1 MARATN
7 SAMHTFLHK
16 TFVALALLAATS
28 LPALGAAGPI
38 TVLVSNDDGV
48 GAPGIDAMVQ
58 ALVANPNLNV
68 VVYAPLNNQ
77 SGTGD
82 SFTTSGTLAVSS
94 TTTASGYPAVAVN
107 GYPADAV
114 LYGILAGLPSKPDLV
129 VSGINFGQNIAEL
142 SQLSGTV
149 GAATWGARNGVPG
162 IAVSQGLPPAPTTA
176 DYQRTAAYVAQVVE
190 RFRLGGRNRY
200 FERKGNK
207 PPIVLNINAPTC
219 ASGSIKGVAVVP
231 LGQSVNVTGYTGTG
245 TVTPVVSNQSPFAV
259 NCTTPLQNPA
269 TDLDGF
275 KAGFVTVT
283 PLGINRTITQSL
295 NQFRFLQKLSY

>member
-1 MARATN
+1 MD
-7 SAMHTFLHK
+7 TFLHR
-16 TFVALALLAATS
+16 TFAALALLVVTS

-48 GAPGIDAMVQ
+48 AAPGIDALVQ
-58 ALVANPNLNV
+58 ALTANPNLNV

-77 SGTGD
+77 SGTGENV
-82 SFTTSGTLAVSS
+82 TTAGTLAVSS
-94 TTTASGYPAVAVN
+94 TMTAGGYPAVAVD
-107 GYPADAV
+107 GFPADAV
-114 LYGILAGLPSKPDLV
+114 LYGILAGLPSPPDLV
-129 VSGINFGQNIAEL
+129 VTGINFGQNIAEL

-162 IAVSQGLPPAPTTA
+162 IAVSQGLPPAPA
-176 DYQRTAAYVAQVVE
+176 FSDYQRTAAYVAQVVE

-219 ASGSIKGVAVVP
+219 GSAIKGVRVVP
-231 LGQSVNVTGYTGTG
+231 LGRSTNVTGYTGSG
-245 TVTPVVSNQSPFAV
+245 TVTPVVSSQSPFAV
-259 NCTTPLQNPA
+259 NCNTPLQNPA

-275 KAGFVTVT
+275 TAGFVTVT
-283 PLGINRTITQSL
+283 PLGIDRTINQSL
-295 NQFRFLQKLSY
+295 KQFRFLQNFAY